1 MRSFDRMLV
10 DGDVLLYQATRA
22 AEHEDTF
29 DTDTTVLYSRI
40 EDAERIFYDL
50 LDTWKGLVPGVSV
63 VNVAFSSSTN
73 WRKSVLGSYKNNRKD
88 VRRPLCF
95 KALQQKVKEEGRVHV
110 HEVQGLE
117 ADDVLGILSGPSS
130 ILVSVDKDFLG
141 VPGNFLRVP
150 MGKDREPELFEVTPQ
165 EARFFRFTQALT
177 GDKTDGYF
185 GIRGIGPQKA
195 LEILRQFAHLGTQDR
210 YAIPEHEERAAWAK
224 IVRAYEKA
232 GMSADD
238 AWRNLCCASILDGSQ
253 NGFHTLKDGGSVHI
267 QDPSQGLRMYRKVWD
282 AAH

>member
-1 MRSFDRMLV
+1 MLV
-10 DGDVLLYQATRA
+10 DGDVLLYQAARA

-40 EDAERIFYDL
+40 EDAERIFYDI
-50 LDTWKGLVPGVSV
+50 LDTWKGLVPEVVSV
-63 VNVAFSSSTN
+63 DIAFSSSTN

-88 VRRPLCF
+88 VRKPLCF
-95 KALQQKVKEEGRVHV
+95 KALHQKVKEDGRVRV
-110 HEVQGLE
+110 HETVGLE

-150 MGKDREPELFEVTPQ
+150 MGKDKQPELFEVTPQ

-195 LEILRQFAHLGTQDR
+195 LDILRQFSHLGRQDR
-210 YAIPEHEERAAWAK
+210 YAIPEHEEGAAWAK
-224 IVRAYEKA
+224 IVKAYEKA
-232 GMSADD
+232 GMDPED
-238 AWRNLCCASILDGSQ
+238 AWKNLCCASILDGNQ
-253 NGFHTLKDGGSVHI
+253 NGHHTPEDGGTVYI
-267 QDPSQGLRMYRKVWD
+267 QDPSQGLRMYRKVWYD
-282 AAH
+282 SH